1 MGTIEVGMTCRLGKS
16 KTAVLWEVIKV
27 ERKDEHV
34 QLSKLG
40 GDGYVNKHAKIADL
54 KDIGE
59 RLLGVTLADCLDLQN
74 RARKLGHSIN
84 DTARFFDNSDKVRT
98 LTAQLTDTAE
108 RFHQAVAAY
117 EAGVATHYPHLTKE
131 N

>member
-1 MGTIEVGMTCRLGKS
+1 MTTIEPGMTCRLGKA
-16 KTAVLWEVIKV
+16 KTSVQWEVLKLGMTPG
-27 ERKDEHV
+27 HV
-34 QLSKLG
+34 NLSKLG
-40 GDGYVNKHAKIADL
+40 GNGYVNKTARIEDL
-54 KDIGE
+54 KDLQP
-59 RLLGVTLADCLDLQN
+59 RLLKVTLAHCLDLQDSI
-74 RARKLGHSIN
+74 RKLGHSIN